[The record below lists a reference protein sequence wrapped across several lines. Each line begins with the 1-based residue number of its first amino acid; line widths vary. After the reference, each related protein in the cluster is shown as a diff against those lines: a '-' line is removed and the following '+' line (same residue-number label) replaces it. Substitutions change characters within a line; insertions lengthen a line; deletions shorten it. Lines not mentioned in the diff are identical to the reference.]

1 MENTKQKK
9 TFRIGE
15 LSKLFGISTDAI
27 RYYEKVGILKPKRN
41 AENNYRY
48 YTLDDVRKMLTIREL
63 LSLDFSTDQIRQ
75 FQENRSI
82 EKTQQMLKEELS
94 VVNAELVSLFEKKY
108 NIETRISAIAKSLS
122 LKADETV
129 RCLNFEARDCLM
141 ISATNL
147 PDDYVDYFVTRYAH
161 LHQNRID
168 TIGACDCYTLD
179 LAGSN
184 PDSLYYRTKNIFF
197 FSQNQLYQAN
207 YTLPEGR
214 YLSLVYRGPLTRTKE
229 LMPRLFEYAKAHH
242 LKIMGDP
249 IEMCRLDE
257 YETDH
262 DEEFIT
268 ELELP
273 VQ

>member
-1 MENTKQKK
+1 MENKKQKK
-9 TFRIGE
+9 IFRIGE

-63 LSLDFSTDQIRQ
+63 LNLNFSTDQIRK

-108 NIETRISAIAKSLS
+108 NIETRIRTIADDLALKS
-122 LKADETV
+122 DETV
-129 RCLNFEARDCLM
+129 RCLSLEPRACLM
-141 ISATNL
+141 ISDTNL
-147 PDDYVDYFVTRYAH
+147 PDDYVDYFVTRYSH

-197 FSQNQLYQAN
+197 FSKNQLYQTN
-207 YTLPEGR
+207 YTLPQGK

-229 LMPRLFEYAKAHH
+229 LMPQLFDYAKGHH
-242 LKIMGDP
+242 LKIAGDP
-249 IEMCRLDE
+249 IEMCHLDE
-257 YETDH
+257 YETDNC
-262 DEEFIT
+262 DEFIT
-268 ELELP
+268 ELQLP